1 MPELPSNT
9 LYLVDSSIYVF
20 RAWHTLPDSIRS
32 PEGHPVNALYGFA
45 DFLAQLTQQ
54 TKPRHLVCAFD
65 RSLRTSARNKI
76 YPPYKANRATA
87 PKELKHQFALCQQ
100 LAELCG
106 YRQFSHA
113 LFEADDIIGTLA
125 RLAQKEEYSTCIIS
139 ADKDLAQFI
148 GEADLYWNFSR
159 KERLDY
165 KAIQKKFGIRPDQIA
180 DQLAIS
186 GDKVDNIPGV
196 PGVGMATAAK
206 LLSKWNN
213 LDELFANVS
222 KVADMKFRGA
232 TRVAELLAQH
242 ESDVRLARKLT
253 GLFLVDSLPTC
264 MSEFEKSTTDEGKFT
279 SFLEQQGF
287 SDRRC
292 DRLLSALLT

>member
-1 MPELPSNT
+1 MPPLPRNT

-20 RAWHTLPDSIRS
+20 RAWHTLPDSITS
-32 PEGHPVNALYGFA
+32 PEGHPLNALYGFA

-54 TKPRHLVCAFD
+54 SKPRHLVCAFD
-65 RSLRTSARNKI
+65 KSLRTSARNKI

-87 PKELKHQFALCQQ
+87 PDELKHQFALCQQ

-106 YRQFSHA
+106 YRQFSDEQ
-113 LFEADDIIGTLA
+113 FEADDIIGTLA
-125 RLAQKEEYSTCIIS
+125 LLANEQDFSSCIIS

-148 GEADLYWNFSR
+148 SEPDLYWNFQR
-159 KERLDY
+159 KERLNY
-165 KAIQKKFGIRPDQIA
+165 KAITKKFGVRPDQIA

-206 LLSKWNN
+206 LLAKWNT
-213 LDELFANVS
+213 LDELFNNVA
-222 KVADMKFRGA
+222 KVAEMKFRGA
-232 TRVAELLAQH
+232 ARVAELLAQH

-253 GLFLVDSLPTC
+253 GLFHVDDLPTHID
-264 MSEFEKSTTDEGKFT
+264 EFEKSAPDEVKFT
-279 SFLEQQGF
+279 SFLEQLGF
-287 SDRRC
+287 SDRRR
-292 DRLLSALLT
+292 DRLLDSFLI

>member
-1 MPELPSNT
+1 MPPLPRNT

-20 RAWHTLPDSIRS
+20 RAWHTLPDSITS
-32 PEGHPVNALYGFA
+32 PEGHPLNALYGFA

-54 TKPRHLVCAFD
+54 SKPRHLVCAFD
-65 RSLRTSARNKI
+65 KSLRTSARNKI

-87 PKELKHQFALCQQ
+87 PDELKHQFALCQQ

-106 YRQFSHA
+106 YRQFSDEQ
-113 LFEADDIIGTLA
+113 FEADDIIGTLA
-125 RLAQKEEYSTCIIS
+125 RLANEQDFSSCIIS

-159 KERLDY
+159 KERLNY
-165 KAIQKKFGIRPDQIA
+165 KAIEKKFGIRPDQIA

-206 LLSKWNN
+206 LLSKWNT
-213 LDELFANVS
+213 LDELFRNVP

-232 TRVAELLAQH
+232 ARVAELLLQH
-242 ESDVRLARKLT
+242 EPDVRLARKLT
-253 GLFLVDSLPTC
+253 GLFHVDDLPTC
-264 MSEFEKSTTDEGKFT
+264 MDEFEKSKPDEAKFS

-287 SDRRC
+287 SDRRR
-292 DRLLSALLT
+292 DRLLGAFLI